1 MLVSGQLHNLRAA
14 LPHRERTPV
23 SVAQEVW
30 RTPEPAWMGREKSL
44 TPAENCTTF
53 PQMSSPQPSHYITLA
68 TPFCLIW
75 LTKFSDH
82 KTYHNH
88 NSLPPAP

>member
-44 TPAENCTTF
+44 TPAENSTTF